1 MRFSNMREQQIVH
14 VRNTT
19 CTQKIRSFK
28 NTISISLFWLFF
40 YFTFYVFLFLF
51 THLYYFVRNY
61 KHKHI
66 FIVQKFNFQYPL
78 TSRLFQILVTIK
90 FPDNAFTPVSQT
102 SSIPQPQIFFIL
114 FSLKFIAKLTLVSQI
129 SSFSKVQQLNN

>member
-1 MRFSNMREQQIVH
+1 MRFSNMREQKIVH

-28 NTISISLFWLFF
+28 NTISTSLFLILFL
-40 YFTFYVFLFLF
+40 FYVFLFLF

-78 TSRLFQILVTIK
+78 TSRPFQILVTIK
-90 FPDNAFTPVSQT
+90 FPDNAFTLVSQT
-102 SSIPQPQIFFIL
+102 SSIPSTYKQTLLFIFFRLDTRHDVI
-114 FSLKFIAKLTLVSQI
+114 
-129 SSFSKVQQLNN
+129 